1 MYVDM
6 VSTKYFRVV
15 ISILVSISTQKK
27 YIIWNIFKLYTWF
40 FLVVNLKPPPKKV
53 FKSRYLDIVNKVF
66 KVLLKW
72 KFLA

>member
-6 VSTKYFRVV
+6 VSTIYFRVV

-40 FLVVNLKPPPKKV
+40 FSFESEPPAKKS
-53 FKSRYLDIVNKVF
+53 FKSR
-66 KVLLKW
+66 
-72 KFLA
+72 